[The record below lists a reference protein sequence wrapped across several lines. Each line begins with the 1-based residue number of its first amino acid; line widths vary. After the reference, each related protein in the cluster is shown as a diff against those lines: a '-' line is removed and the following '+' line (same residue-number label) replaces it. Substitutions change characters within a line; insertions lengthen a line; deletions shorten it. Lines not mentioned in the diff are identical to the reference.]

1 MAVAIALVAAIVYG
15 SSDFLGGLASRRTS
29 TIGAVIWSQA
39 VGLVLLAGVLPLFG
53 GHALPADLAWG
64 ALCGVAGAIA
74 IACLYRGLAI
84 GTMGVV
90 SPISAVLGASIPL
103 LYGVFF
109 RNEHPSAIAYAGIAA
124 AIAAVV
130 FVSAEPGA
138 RAQRTTFFPPGLLE
152 AIIAGIGF
160 GAYFIALAQTRADAG
175 MVPLL
180 AARLASVVLLVAGG
194 LAFGGGGNLRLAR
207 PALALT
213 IGCGALDVTA
223 NVLYVVAVHHGML
236 ALVAVLTS
244 LYPAATVA
252 LAAIVLRERLGR
264 LQWIGVRAR
273 TRRRGRDQRRAVKEK
288 GPPKRAFSF
297 RDRGVS

>member
-1 MAVAIALVAAIVYG
+1 MAVAVALVAAIVYG

-29 TIGAVIWSQA
+29 TVSVVIWSQA
-39 VGLVLLAGVLPLFG
+39 VGLVLLAGVVPLFG
-53 GHALPADLAWG
+53 GHAVPADVGWG
-64 ALCGVAGAIA
+64 ALCGVAGAVA

-103 LYGVFF
+103 VYGLLF
-109 RNEHPSAIAYAGIAA
+109 RGEHPSPIAYAGIAA
-124 AIAAVV
+124 AIAAVI

-138 RAQRTTFFPPGLLE
+138 RAERGTFFPPGLLE
-152 AIIAGIGF
+152 ALVAGVGF

-180 AARLASVVLLVAGG
+180 AARSTSVILLVAGG
-194 LAFGGGGNLRLAR
+194 LAFGGASNVRLAR
-207 PALALT
+207 PALVLTAL
-213 IGCGALDVTA
+213 CGALDVTA
-223 NVLYVVAVHHGML
+223 NVLYVVAAHHGLL
-236 ALVAVLTS
+236 AIVAVLTS

-264 LQWIGVRAR
+264 LQWIGVALAL
-273 TRRRGRDQRRAVKEK
+273 GGAVAISAA
-288 GPPKRAFSF
+288 P
-297 RDRGVS
+297 

>member
-29 TIGAVIWSQA
+29 TISVVIWSQA

-53 GHALPADLAWG
+53 GHALPADVVWG

-74 IACLYRGLAI
+74 IASLYRGLAI

-103 LYGVFF
+103 LYGLIF
-109 RNEHPSAIAYAGIAA
+109 RGEHPSLIAYTGIAA

-130 FVSAEPGA
+130 LVSAEPGA
-138 RAQRTTFFPPGLLE
+138 RAERTTFFPPGLAE

-180 AARLASVVLLVAGG
+180 AARLTSVILLVAGG
-194 LAFGGGGNLRLAR
+194 FAFGGGKNVRLAR
-207 PALALT
+207 PALVLT
-213 IGCGALDVTA
+213 VSCGALDVSA
-223 NVLYVVAVHHGML
+223 NVLYVIAAHHGQL
-236 ALVAVLTS
+236 GIVAVLTS

-264 LQWIGVRAR
+264 LQWIGVALAL
-273 TRRRGRDQRRAVKEK
+273 GGAAAISAS
-288 GPPKRAFSF
+288 P
-297 RDRGVS
+297 

>member
-1 MAVAIALVAAIVYG
+1 MAVAVALVAAIVYG
-15 SSDFLGGLASRRTS
+15 SSDFLGGLASRRTTTVS
-29 TIGAVIWSQA
+29 GVIWSHA

-53 GHALPADLAWG
+53 GHALPADVGWG
-64 ALCGVAGAIA
+64 ALCGVAGAVA

-103 LYGVFF
+103 LYGLLF
-109 RNEHPSAIAYAGIAA
+109 RGEHPSPIAYAGIAA

-138 RAQRTTFFPPGLLE
+138 RAERTTFFPPGLLE
-152 AIIAGIGF
+152 ALVAGAGF

-180 AARLASVVLLVAGG
+180 AARITSVILLVAGG
-194 LAFGGGGNLRLAR
+194 LAFGGVSNVRLTR
-207 PALALT
+207 PALVLTAL
-213 IGCGALDVTA
+213 CGALDVTA
-223 NVLYVVAVHHGML
+223 NVLYIVAAHHGLL
-236 ALVAVLTS
+236 AIVAVLTS

-264 LQWIGVRAR
+264 LQWIGVALAL
-273 TRRRGRDQRRAVKEK
+273 GGAVAISAA
-288 GPPKRAFSF
+288 P
-297 RDRGVS
+297 

>member
-29 TIGAVIWSQA
+29 TVSVVVWSQA
-39 VGLVLLAGVLPLFG
+39 VSLVLLAAVLPLFG
-53 GHALPADLAWG
+53 GHAVPADVAWG
-64 ALCGVAGAIA
+64 ALCGVTGAIA

-103 LYGVFF
+103 LYGLLF
-109 RNEHPSAIAYAGIAA
+109 RGEHPSPIAYAGIAA

-138 RAQRTTFFPPGLLE
+138 RAERTTFFPPGLLE
-152 AIIAGIGF
+152 ALVAGAGF

-180 AARLASVVLLVAGG
+180 AARITSVILLVAGG
-194 LAFGGGGNLRLAR
+194 LAFSGPAAVRVTR
-207 PALALT
+207 PAL
-213 IGCGALDVTA
+213 
-223 NVLYVVAVHHGML
+223 
-236 ALVAVLTS
+236 
-244 LYPAATVA
+244 P
-252 LAAIVLRERLGR
+252 IVLFCG
-264 LQWIGVRAR
+264 
-273 TRRRGRDQRRAVKEK
+273 T
-288 GPPKRAFSF
+288 
-297 RDRGVS
+297 